1 MTHFSKLSPCLSFL
15 QGLRLHFTAM
25 LVSLGLFPSFRRTLS
40 SPSVL
45 PSPSRL
51 SLLLFVLLL
60 LLLLFPACESRR
72 GGGGMAGGVAT
83 GNIIGPPHY
92 SPPNPVASVP
102 KLAQGLS
109 IAVVL
114 VGNSSEVALAEGL
127 EKEDF
132 LHVPLAPKLDLVTMN
147 ETDPKSIITRICAL
161 MSRHWLQGVV
171 FGDDTDHEAIAQILD
186 FISAQTHIPILGIR
200 GGSSMIMAA
209 KSNFQGDCTIAPVVC
224 DIGSNTLYF
233 TLYRHVLSD
242 TLRSGQI
249 RCILHAIFHL
259 YNFLHCV
266 YYVQQVLAEL
276 LPLVGCFVLY
286 GLFSARQDD
295 NSMFFQFGPSIEQQA
310 SVMLNIMEEYDWYIF
325 SIVTTYYPG
334 YQDFVN
340 RIRSTIENSFVGW
353 ELEEVLLLDMSVD
366 DGDSKIQNQLK
377 KLQSP
382 VILLY
387 CTKEEATT
395 IFEVAHSVG
404 LTGYGYTWIVP
415 ALVAGDAD
423 NVPNVFPTGLISVSY
438 DEWDYGLE
446 ARVRDAVA
454 IIAMATSTM
463 MLDRG
468 AHTLLK
474 SGCHGAPEKKGPK
487 GGNPNEVL
495 RYLMNVTFE
504 GRNLSFSEDGYQM
517 HPKLVIILLDK
528 QRQWDRVGKWENGS
542 LTMKYHVWPR
552 FELYSEERD
561 DDHLSIVTLEEA
573 PFVIVED
580 VDPLSGTCMRNTV
593 PCRKQLKSQNLTG
606 DSGIYIKR
614 CCKGFCIDIL
624 KKIAKSVKFTYDLYL
639 VTNGKHGKKINGT
652 WNGMVGEV
660 VLKNAHM
667 AVGSLTINEERSEV
681 IDFSVPFIETGI
693 SVMVS
698 RSNGTVSPSAFLEPF
713 SADVWVMMF
722 VMLLIVSAV
731 AVFVF
736 EYFSPVGYNRCLA
749 DGREPGGP
757 SFTIGKAIW
766 LLWGL
771 VFNNSVPVQN
781 PKGTTSKIMVSV
793 WAFFAVIFLASYTAN
808 LAAFMI
814 QEEYVDQVSGL
825 SDKKFQRPNDFS
837 PPFRFGTVPNGST
850 ERNIRNNYKEMH
862 SYMTSFHQKNVDEA
876 LHSLKTGKLDAFIYD
891 AAVLNYMAGRDEGCK
906 LVTIGSGYIFATTGY
921 GIAIQKDAGW
931 KRPVDLAILQLFG
944 DGEMEELEALWLTGI
959 CHNEKNEV
967 MSSQLDVD
975 NMAGV
980 FYMLGAAMA
989 LSLIT
994 FIAEHLFYWQLR
1006 FCFMGVCSGKPGM
1019 TFSISRGIYS
1029 CIHGVQIEENKSGL
1043 NSPSATMNMN
1053 MNNTHSNILR
1063 LLRTAKNMTSVP
1075 GVNGSPHSALDFGH
1089 RESTVYDISE
1099 HRRSLAGHS
1108 DCKPPP
1114 PYLPE
1119 DNMFSDYVSDVER
1132 TFGNMH
1138 LKDSNLYQDHY
1149 LHHHGGTGSGLALGM
1164 SGPLPNR
1171 PRSLGSASSLE
1182 GGMYDCDSLG
1192 GGVAPIFTTQPRQSL
1207 THRNREKFDLIAGHP
1222 TQSSFKSG
1230 LPDLYG
1236 KFSFKGGA
1244 SSSGFIAGHDR
1255 YCGGGGAG
1263 SGGDDG
1269 NIRSDVS
1276 DISTHTVTYGNL
1288 EGNAKRRKQYRD
1300 SLKKRPASAKS
1311 RREQDE
1317 IELGFRRRTHHTIHH
1332 HHHHHPVTQG
1342 HRSAT
1347 PPVERKSLRGGN
1359 TSYMF
1364 RDKDNLRDFY
1374 IDQFRSKEGASQ
1386 WEHLDLSDTPGMG
1399 GGGGLGGGG
1408 CGGIVSAGGGGG
1420 ACTSLVPVD
1429 DFLKGKSKKTECK
1442 GGVGGSPGQQGHAC
1456 WEKNI
1461 GGVGGL
1467 AGGDW
1472 ECRNCHSGGNK
1483 PVCMHGG
1490 GGGVG
1495 GSSGGGGSSGQASS
1509 RPSSA
1514 TCKRCDSC
1522 KKPGNLYDISE
1533 DNHLLLDQIG
1543 AKFPLEGGNGGGGGG
1558 GAQTQVQRRKF
1569 GPGGRVLRRQH
1580 SYDTFVDLQKEG
1592 AGRMGGSGGFGG
1604 ASMLPQPRSVSL
1616 KDKDRYM
1623 EGASPYAQMFEQ
1635 YMGGER
1641 ETTFISGGDRGKG
1654 GGSSFNL
1661 FRGGEGGLH
1670 RRSVGERDMRD
1681 RDRGMMGGGMGG
1693 TRGVGTYSLSKSLY
1707 PDKVNQN
1714 PFIPTFG
1721 DDQCL
1726 LHGAKSYYIKKQQ
1739 AQPQQQQ
1746 TQQQQQ
1752 LLNNNNRAD
1761 FRGSMGVTSYL
1772 PASASAGVLS
1782 NVGPRFPKELCL
1794 GGPLSNHHGGAA
1806 GNNKLLSARD
1816 GLGMG
1821 QGQRP
1826 FNGSSNGHVYE
1837 KLSSIESDV

>member
-1 MTHFSKLSPCLSFL
+1 
-15 QGLRLHFTAM
+15 
-25 LVSLGLFPSFRRTLS
+25 
-40 SPSVL
+40 
-45 PSPSRL
+45 
-51 SLLLFVLLL
+51 
-60 LLLLFPACESRR
+60 
-72 GGGGMAGGVAT
+72 
-83 GNIIGPPHY
+83 
-92 SPPNPVASVP
+92 
-102 KLAQGLS
+102 
-109 IAVVL
+109 
-114 VGNSSEVALAEGL
+114 
-127 EKEDF
+127 
-132 LHVPLAPKLDLVTMN
+132 
-147 ETDPKSIITRICAL
+147 
-161 MSRHWLQGVV
+161 MSRNWLQGVV
-171 FGDDTDHEAIAQILD
+171 FGDDTDQEAIAQILD

-209 KSNFQGDCTIAPVVC
+209 K
-224 DIGSNTLYF
+224 
-233 TLYRHVLSD
+233 
-242 TLRSGQI
+242 
-249 RCILHAIFHL
+249 
-259 YNFLHCV
+259 
-266 YYVQQVLAEL
+266 
-276 LPLVGCFVLY
+276 
-286 GLFSARQDD
+286 DD
-295 NSMFFQFGPSIEQQA
+295 HSMFFQFGPSIEQQA

-340 RIRSTIENSFVGW
+340 RIRSTVENSFVGW

-366 DGDSKIQNQLK
+366 DGDSKIQNQMK

-387 CTKEEATT
+387 CTKEEAMT

-415 ALVAGDAD
+415 SLVTGDAD
-423 NVPNVFPTGLISVSY
+423 NVPSVFPTGLISVSY

-468 AHTLLK
+468 PHTLLK
-474 SGCHGAPEKKGPK
+474 SGCHGTPDKKGSK
-487 GGNPNEVL
+487 SGNPNEVL

-504 GRNLSFSEDGYQM
+504 GRNLSFSEDGFQM
-517 HPKLVIILLDK
+517 HPKLVIILLNK
-528 QRQWDRVGKWENGS
+528 ERQYERVGKWENGS

-552 FELYSEERD
+552 FEIYSDAEERE

-593 PCRKQLKSQNLTG
+593 PCRKQLKLLNQTR

-731 AVFVF
+731 AVFIF

-814 QEEYVDQVSGL
+814 QEEYVDQVTGL
-825 SDKKFQRPNDFS
+825 SDKKFQHPNDFS

-862 SYMTSFHQKNVDEA
+862 SYMTSFHQKNVNEA
-876 LHSLKTGKLDAFIYD
+876 LHSLKSGKLDAFIYD

-921 GIAIQKDAGW
+921 GIAIQKDSGW
-931 KRPVDLAILQLFG
+931 KRAVDLAILQLFG
-944 DGEMEELEALWLTGI
+944 DGEMEEFEALWLTGI

-1006 FCFMGVCSGKPGM
+1006 FCFMGVCSGKPGF

-1029 CIHGVQIEENKSGL
+1029 CIHGVQIEENKSAL
-1043 NSPSATMNMN
+1043 NSPSATMNMS

-1075 GVNGSPHSALDFGH
+1075 GVNGSPRSALDYSH
-1089 RESTVYDISE
+1089 RESAVYDISE
-1099 HRRSLAGHS
+1099 HRRSLVGHT
-1108 DCKPPP
+1108 DCKPP

-1119 DNMFSDYVSDVER
+1119 DNMFSDYVSEVER
-1132 TFGNMH
+1132 TFGNLH

-1149 LHHHGGTGSGLALGM
+1149 LHHHGGTGSELALGM

-1171 PRSLGSASSLE
+1171 PHSLGSASSLE
-1182 GGMYDCDSLG
+1182 GGYDCDSLG

-1207 THRNREKFDLIAGHP
+1207 THRNSEKFDLIAGHP

-1255 YCGGGGAG
+1255 YCGGGGVG

-1288 EGNAKRRKQYRD
+1288 EGHGKRRKQYRD

-1317 IELGFRRRTHHTIHH
+1317 IELGFRRRPHHTIHH
-1332 HHHHHPVTQG
+1332 HHHHHHSATQA

-1347 PPVERKSLRGGN
+1347 PPVERKSQRGGN
-1359 TSYMF
+1359 CTSYLF
-1364 RDKDNLRDFY
+1364 RDKENLRDFY
-1374 IDQFRSKEGASQ
+1374 VDQFRTKEEASP
-1386 WEHLDLSDTPGMG
+1386 WEHLDLSDAPGMG
-1399 GGGGLGGGG
+1399 GGVGLGGGSCSG
-1408 CGGIVSAGGGGG
+1408 VVSSGGAGG
-1420 ACTSLVPVD
+1420 ACTSLVPME
-1429 DFLKGKSKKTECK
+1429 DFLK
-1442 GGVGGSPGQQGHAC
+1442 
-1456 WEKNI
+1456 
-1461 GGVGGL
+1461 
-1467 AGGDW
+1467 
-1472 ECRNCHSGGNK
+1472 
-1483 PVCMHGG
+1483 
-1490 GGGVG
+1490 
-1495 GSSGGGGSSGQASS
+1495 
-1509 RPSSA
+1509 
-1514 TCKRCDSC
+1514 
-1522 KKPGNLYDISE
+1522 
-1533 DNHLLLDQIG
+1533 
-1543 AKFPLEGGNGGGGGG
+1543 
-1558 GAQTQVQRRKF
+1558 
-1569 GPGGRVLRRQH
+1569 
-1580 SYDTFVDLQKEG
+1580 
-1592 AGRMGGSGGFGG
+1592 
-1604 ASMLPQPRSVSL
+1604 
-1616 KDKDRYM
+1616 
-1623 EGASPYAQMFEQ
+1623 
-1635 YMGGER
+1635 
-1641 ETTFISGGDRGKG
+1641 
-1654 GGSSFNL
+1654 
-1661 FRGGEGGLH
+1661 
-1670 RRSVGERDMRD
+1670 
-1681 RDRGMMGGGMGG
+1681 
-1693 TRGVGTYSLSKSLY
+1693 
-1707 PDKVNQN
+1707 DKVNQN

-1746 TQQQQQ
+1746 MPQQQQQQQ
-1752 LLNNNNRAD
+1752 LLNNSRAD

-1772 PASASAGVLS
+1772 PASATSGVLS
-1782 NVGPRFPKELCL
+1782 NVAPRFPKELCL
-1794 GGPLSNHHGGAA
+1794 GGPLGNHHGG
-1806 GNNKLLSARD
+1806 GPSNNKLLSARD

>member
-1 MTHFSKLSPCLSFL
+1 MGV
-15 QGLRLHFTAM
+15 GLAMFKGLYLHSSAM
-25 LVSLGLFPSFRRTLS
+25 LVSLHLS
-40 SPSVL
+40 SSPLSDRRVL
-45 PSPSRL
+45 SFVSLASSSKPPLTL
-51 SLLLFVLLL
+51 SLLL
-60 LLLLFPACESRR
+60 LFLFFFPTCESRR
-72 GGGGMAGGVAT
+72 GGGIGTPIGGMSGGER
-83 GNIIGPPHY
+83 GQSIISPPHY
-92 SPPNPVASVP
+92 PPPGVNPVGPPLPP
-102 KLAQGLS
+102 KFAQGLS
-109 IAVVL
+109 IAVIL
-114 VGNSSEVALAEGL
+114 VGNSSEVSLSEGL

-132 LHVPLAPKLDLVTMN
+132 LHVPLPPKVELVTMN
-147 ETDPKSIITRICAL
+147 ETDPKSIINRICAL
-161 MSRHWLQGVV
+161 MSRNWLQGVV
-171 FGDDTDHEAIAQILD
+171 FGDDTDQEAIAQILD

-209 KSNFQGDCTIAPVVC
+209 K
-224 DIGSNTLYF
+224 
-233 TLYRHVLSD
+233 
-242 TLRSGQI
+242 
-249 RCILHAIFHL
+249 
-259 YNFLHCV
+259 
-266 YYVQQVLAEL
+266 
-276 LPLVGCFVLY
+276 
-286 GLFSARQDD
+286 DD
-295 NSMFFQFGPSIEQQA
+295 HSMFFQFGPSIEQQA

-340 RIRSTIENSFVGW
+340 RIRSTVENSFVGW

-366 DGDSKIQNQLK
+366 DGDSKIQNQMK

-387 CTKEEATT
+387 CTKEEAMT

-415 ALVAGDAD
+415 SLVTGDAD
-423 NVPNVFPTGLISVSY
+423 NVPSVFPTGLISVSY

-468 AHTLLK
+468 PHTLLK
-474 SGCHGAPEKKGPK
+474 SGCHGTPDKKGSK
-487 GGNPNEVL
+487 SANPNEVL

-504 GRNLSFSEDGYQM
+504 GRNLSFSEDGFQM
-517 HPKLVIILLDK
+517 HPKLVIILLNK
-528 QRQWDRVGKWENGS
+528 ERQYERVGKWENGS
-542 LTMKYHVWPR
+542 LAMKYHVWPR
-552 FELYSEERD
+552 FELYSDAGERE

-593 PCRKQLKSQNLTG
+593 PCRKQLKLQNQTG

-624 KKIAKSVKFTYDLYL
+624 KKIAKTVKFTYDLYL

-731 AVFVF
+731 AVFIF

-814 QEEYVDQVSGL
+814 QEEYVDQVTGL
-825 SDKKFQRPNDFS
+825 SDKKFQHPNDFS

-862 SYMTSFHQKNVDEA
+862 TYMTSFHQKNVNEA
-876 LHSLKTGKLDAFIYD
+876 LHSLKMGKLDAFIYD

-921 GIAIQKDAGW
+921 GIAIQKDSGW
-931 KRPVDLAILQLFG
+931 KRAVDLAILQLFG

-1006 FCFMGVCSGKPGM
+1006 FCFMGVCSGKPGF

-1029 CIHGVQIEENKSGL
+1029 CIHGVQIEENKSAL

-1075 GVNGSPHSALDFGH
+1075 GVNGSPRSALDYSH
-1089 RESTVYDISE
+1089 RESGVYDISE
-1099 HRRSLAGHS
+1099 HRRSLVGHT
-1108 DCKPPP
+1108 DCKPP

-1119 DNMFSDYVSDVER
+1119 DNMFSDYVSEVER
-1132 TFGNMH
+1132 TFGNLH

-1149 LHHHGGTGSGLALGM
+1149 LHHHGGTGSELALGM

-1182 GGMYDCDSLG
+1182 GGYDCDSLG

-1236 KFSFKGGA
+1236 RFSFKGGA

-1255 YCGGGGAG
+1255 YCGGGGVG

-1288 EGNAKRRKQYRD
+1288 EGHGKRRKQYRD

-1317 IELGFRRRTHHTIHH
+1317 IELGFRRRPHHTIHH
-1332 HHHHHPVTQG
+1332 HHHHHHPATQA

-1359 TSYMF
+1359 STSYLF
-1364 RDKDNLRDFY
+1364 RDKENLRDFY
-1374 IDQFRSKEGASQ
+1374 VDQFQAKEGASP
-1386 WEHLDLSDTPGMG
+1386 WEHLDLSDAPGMG
-1399 GGGGLGGGG
+1399 GGVGLGGGG
-1408 CGGIVSAGGGGG
+1408 CGGVVSSGGAGG
-1420 ACTSLVPVD
+1420 ACTSLVPME
-1429 DFLKGKSKKTECK
+1429 DFLK
-1442 GGVGGSPGQQGHAC
+1442 
-1456 WEKNI
+1456 
-1461 GGVGGL
+1461 
-1467 AGGDW
+1467 
-1472 ECRNCHSGGNK
+1472 
-1483 PVCMHGG
+1483 
-1490 GGGVG
+1490 
-1495 GSSGGGGSSGQASS
+1495 
-1509 RPSSA
+1509 
-1514 TCKRCDSC
+1514 
-1522 KKPGNLYDISE
+1522 
-1533 DNHLLLDQIG
+1533 
-1543 AKFPLEGGNGGGGGG
+1543 
-1558 GAQTQVQRRKF
+1558 
-1569 GPGGRVLRRQH
+1569 
-1580 SYDTFVDLQKEG
+1580 
-1592 AGRMGGSGGFGG
+1592 
-1604 ASMLPQPRSVSL
+1604 
-1616 KDKDRYM
+1616 
-1623 EGASPYAQMFEQ
+1623 
-1635 YMGGER
+1635 
-1641 ETTFISGGDRGKG
+1641 
-1654 GGSSFNL
+1654 
-1661 FRGGEGGLH
+1661 
-1670 RRSVGERDMRD
+1670 
-1681 RDRGMMGGGMGG
+1681 
-1693 TRGVGTYSLSKSLY
+1693 
-1707 PDKVNQN
+1707 DKVNQN

-1746 TQQQQQ
+1746 TPQQPQQQQ
-1752 LLNNNNRAD
+1752 LLNNSRAD

-1772 PASASAGVLS
+1772 PASATSGVLS
-1782 NVGPRFPKELCL
+1782 NVAPRFPKELCL
-1794 GGPLSNHHGGAA
+1794 GGPLGNHYSGGPS
-1806 GNNKLLSARD
+1806 NNKLLSARD

>member
-1 MTHFSKLSPCLSFL
+1 
-15 QGLRLHFTAM
+15 
-25 LVSLGLFPSFRRTLS
+25 
-40 SPSVL
+40 
-45 PSPSRL
+45 
-51 SLLLFVLLL
+51 
-60 LLLLFPACESRR
+60 
-72 GGGGMAGGVAT
+72 
-83 GNIIGPPHY
+83 
-92 SPPNPVASVP
+92 
-102 KLAQGLS
+102 
-109 IAVVL
+109 
-114 VGNSSEVALAEGL
+114 
-127 EKEDF
+127 
-132 LHVPLAPKLDLVTMN
+132 MN

-209 KSNFQGDCTIAPVVC
+209 K
-224 DIGSNTLYF
+224 
-233 TLYRHVLSD
+233 
-242 TLRSGQI
+242 
-249 RCILHAIFHL
+249 
-259 YNFLHCV
+259 
-266 YYVQQVLAEL
+266 
-276 LPLVGCFVLY
+276 
-286 GLFSARQDD
+286 DD

-340 RIRSTIENSFVGW
+340 RIRSTVDNSFVGW

-366 DGDSKIQNQLK
+366 DGDSKIQNQMK

-415 ALVAGDAD
+415 SLVAGDAD
-423 NVPNVFPTGLISVSY
+423 IVPNVFPTGLISVSY

-468 AHTLLK
+468 PHTLLK

-528 QRQWDRVGKWENGS
+528 ERQWDRVGKWENGS

-552 FELYSEERD
+552 FELYSDAEERD

-593 PCRKQLKSQNLTG
+593 PCRKQLKAQNQTG

-660 VLKNAHM
+660 VFKNAHM

-921 GIAIQKDAGW
+921 GIAIQKDSGW

-1006 FCFMGVCSGKPGM
+1006 FCFMGVCTGKPGL

-1075 GVNGSPHSALDFGH
+1075 GVNGSPHSALDYGH
-1089 RESTVYDISE
+1089 RESAVYDISE

-1359 TSYMF
+1359 SSYMF

-1386 WEHLDLSDTPGMG
+1386 WEHLDLSDAPG
-1399 GGGGLGGGG
+1399 
-1408 CGGIVSAGGGGG
+1408 IGGGG

-1429 DFLKGKSKKTECK
+1429 DFLKGKSKKTE
-1442 GGVGGSPGQQGHAC
+1442 
-1456 WEKNI
+1456 W
-1461 GGVGGL
+1461 VGGL

-1495 GSSGGGGSSGQASS
+1495 GSSGGGGGSGQASS

-1543 AKFPLEGGNGGGGGG
+1543 SG

-1604 ASMLPQPRSVSL
+1604 ASVLPQPRSVSL
-1616 KDKDRYM
+1616 KEKDRYM
-1623 EGASPYAQMFEQ
+1623 EGASPYAQMFER

-1641 ETTFISGGDRGKG
+1641 ETTFFSGGDRGKG

-1739 AQPQQQQ
+1739 AQPQH
-1746 TQQQQQ
+1746 
-1752 LLNNNNRAD
+1752 
-1761 FRGSMGVTSYL
+1761 
-1772 PASASAGVLS
+1772 SASAGVLS

-1794 GGPLSNHHGGAA
+1794 AGPLSNHHGGAT
-1806 GNNKLLSARD
+1806 GNNKLLSSRD